1 MYLGGLEVVFFDKI
15 DIEKEEKMDI
25 DEFLFKIVVN
35 NDGQLERNELGNL
48 CMCMYVDV
56 IEDDDSESDED
67 DDRREK
73 RDKWKGRIEKKE
85 IKMEVWIEK
94 FILDLWLKF

>member
-85 IKMEVWIEK
+85 NKMEVWIEK